1 MVDASDQGLPA
12 KGVWSNV
19 YLTTGRTTGMA
30 TDAAADGST
39 MLSPEEAFTVLGN
52 EVRLEVLQTLG
63 KADEPLA
70 YSDLFEQM
78 DYNDPG
84 NFSYHLDQL
93 VDHFVDKT
101 DEGYVLHR
109 TGERVVEAILS
120 GAVTT
125 DPVREPSPTDK
136 SCPFCSAPMEIGYRQ
151 ERVTMY
157 CSECPGLYGHTD
169 SEESHPAES
178 GTLGI
183 IPLPPAGVKG
193 RTAAEMH
200 QVAEIWTATTMQRIA
215 RGVCPRCSGTVER
228 AVQVCEFHDASDG
241 LCDRCGLRL
250 AATASAVC
258 TDCIFEMEA
267 PVAGHLSVHP
277 ETMAFMIDHG
287 IDPVAPE
294 GFLPFAAVDEEVR
307 SRQPF
312 KAQYKFTADGERLT
326 LTINGDLVVSDVT
339 RGPVPEAE

>member
-1 MVDASDQGLPA
+1 M
-12 KGVWSNV
+12 WSNV
-19 YLTTGRTTGMA
+19 YVTTDRTTGMA
-30 TDAAADGST
+30 TDAVADGST

-70 YSDLFEQM
+70 YSELFEEM
-78 DYNDPG
+78 DYDDPG

-93 VDHFVDKT
+93 VDHFVNKI

-136 SCPFCSAPMEIGYRQ
+136 SCPFCSAPMEIGYQQ

-157 CSECPGLYGHTD
+157 CFECPGLYGHTD
-169 SEESHPAES
+169 SDESHPAES

-183 IPLPPAGVKG
+183 IPLPPAGVEG
-193 RTAAEMH
+193 RTAGEMH

-215 RGVCPRCSGTVER
+215 RGVCSRCSGTIEHSIH
-228 AVQVCEFHDASDG
+228 VCETHDASEG
-241 LCDRCGLRL
+241 TCDQCGMRL
-250 AATASAVC
+250 GATASAIC
-258 TDCIFEMEA
+258 TNCIFEMEA
-267 PVAGHLSVHP
+267 PVAGHLAVHP
-277 ETMAFMIDHG
+277 EVMAFMIEHG

-294 GFLPFAAVDEEVR
+294 GFLPYSAVDETIR
-307 SRQPF
+307 TTDPF
-312 KAQYKFTADGERLT
+312 AARYTFTADEDTIT
-326 LTINGDLVVSDVT
+326 LTVDDDLSVVEIMREQTTTAD
-339 RGPVPEAE
+339 